1 MNEKTPKAKDAKHE
15 FDRIAN
21 YNYYMPHNN
30 LEFLTIKEKEMDS
43 RKSLINFLDVNLMR
57 KSKKKKKAKVFS
69 ANL

>member
-1 MNEKTPKAKDAKHE
+1 
-15 FDRIAN
+15 
-21 YNYYMPHNN
+21 MPHNN
-30 LEFLTIKEKEMDS
+30 LEFITQKEKEMDS